1 MKKRIRLTL
10 ALVLALAL
18 ILAAC
23 GSPAAPAQTEAPAAP
38 AEPAAEAPSETGFEP
53 MTLTFSMT
61 EADGGVVA
69 QGMDIMKEY
78 VSEATGGAVTID
90 TYYASSLMA
99 QDLEIES
106 IMKGTL
112 DMNACW
118 FDWISPYMPKLEVL
132 NVPYLFANWDHMK
145 AYFSSDEATALMD
158 EVADTTGIRVFDS
171 VYYKGVRCVNLNKDV
186 KVTSRSDL
194 EGVSIRMPSSEAW
207 QNMGV
212 ALGANP
218 VPLGA
223 SELYTALQTGAV
235 DGQDNGFSTTISFSW
250 HEVTKSVTVTGHM
263 ISAGVV
269 TISEKV
275 WESLSPELQE
285 ILSEGVRQACEYI
298 SQTTIDQEAS
308 DVAFLEENG
317 ISVYYLDDE
326 ELAAYRKEVS
336 DYYFSQEDWVSGL
349 DMELYDSIANLAY

>member
-1 MKKRIRLTL
+1 MKKRISLTLVL
-10 ALVLALAL
+10 ALVLM
-18 ILAAC
+18 LAAC
-23 GSPAAPAQTEAPAAP
+23 GTAAAPAQTAAP
-38 AEPAAEAPSETGFEP
+38 VAPEAAGDAKTTEAGFEP
-53 MTLTFSMT
+53 MTLSFSMT

-118 FDWISPYMPKLEVL
+118 FDWISPYMAKLEVL

-145 AYFSSDEATALMD
+145 AYFSSEEAETLMD

-171 VYYKGVRCVNLNKDV
+171 VYYKGVRCINLNKDV
-186 KVTSRSDL
+186 KVTSRNDL
-194 EGVSIRMPSSEAW
+194 AGVSIRMPSSEAW

-275 WESLSPELQE
+275 WQSLSPELQE

-317 ISVYYLDDE
+317 ISVYYLSDE
-326 ELAAYRKEVS
+326 ELAAYREEVS
-336 DYYFSQEDWVSGL
+336 DYYFAQKDWVSGL
-349 DMELYDSIANLAY
+349 DMELYDSIANLEY

>member
-1 MKKRIRLTL
+1 MKKWISL
-10 ALVLALAL
+10 ALVLALVL
-18 ILAAC
+18 MLAAC
-23 GSPAAPAQTEAPAAP
+23 GTAAAPAQTVSPTAP
-38 AEPAAEAPSETGFEP
+38 ETAEAEKVDEPEFEP

-78 VSEATGGAVTID
+78 VSQATGGAVTID

-132 NVPYLFANWDHMK
+132 NVPYLFANWDHMN
-145 AYFSSDEATALMD
+145 AYFSSDEATSLMD
-158 EVADTTGIRVFDS
+158 EVAETTGIRVFDS
-171 VYYKGVRCVNLNKDV
+171 VYYKGVRCVNLNKDI

-194 EGVSIRMPSSEAW
+194 EGMSIRMPSSEAW

-250 HEVTKSVTVTGHM
+250 YEVTKSVTVTGHM

-269 TISEKV
+269 TISEEV
-275 WESLSPELQE
+275 WQSLSPELQE

-308 DVAFLEENG
+308 DVAFLEDNG
-317 ISVYYLDDE
+317 ISVYYLSDE

-336 DYYFSQEDWVSGL
+336 DYYFAQTGWVSGL
-349 DMELYDSIANLAY
+349 DMELYNAIANLEY

>member
-1 MKKRIRLTL
+1 MKKRICLTLVL
-10 ALVLALAL
+10 ALVLMM
-18 ILAAC
+18 AAC
-23 GSPAAPAQTEAPAAP
+23 GTAAAPQQTEAPAAP
-38 AEPAAEAPSETGFEP
+38 AEAAGEKAAEAAFEP
-53 MTLTFSMT
+53 MTLRFSMT

-112 DMNACW
+112 EMNACW

-145 AYFSSDEATALMD
+145 AYFSSDEAKTLMD

-317 ISVYYLDDE
+317 ISVYYLSDE
-326 ELAAYRKEVS
+326 ELAAYREEVS

>member
-1 MKKRIRLTL
+1 MKKRICLTLVL
-10 ALVLALAL
+10 ALVLM
-18 ILAAC
+18 LAAC
-23 GSPAAPAQTEAPAAP
+23 GTAAAPAQTGSPAAPEVGG
-38 AEPAAEAPSETGFEP
+38 ENAAEAGFEP
-53 MTLTFSMT
+53 MTLRFSMT

-132 NVPYLFANWDHMK
+132 NIPYLFANWEHMK
-145 AYFSSDEATALMD
+145 AYFRSDEATALMD
-158 EVADTTGIRVFDS
+158 EVAETTGIRVFDS
-171 VYYKGVRCVNLNKDV
+171 AYYKGVRCVNLNKDI

-250 HEVTKSVTVTGHM
+250 YEVTKSVTVTGHM

-269 TISEKV
+269 TISENV
-275 WESLSPELQE
+275 WQSLSPELQE

-317 ISVYYLDDE
+317 ISVYYLSDE

-336 DYYFSQEDWVSGL
+336 DYYFAQKDWVSGL